1 MPSLAYVDTQKMMA
15 KEHDEKQKEGD
26 SEEEIETEKEKES
39 WMRANKAELNK
50 NE

>member
-1 MPSLAYVDTQKMMA
+1 MMA